1 LRRVHGRLDFFD
13 VVSWSIQEQRPL
25 TLTYGERK
33 MFIRFRRKVL
43 IAGMALAGLC
53 GGLGTGVVRA
63 GSITYITP
71 AGSSTG
77 GGPVDAMA
85 TFTTSANTLSIVL
98 SNLQANPT
106 DVAQLLS
113 DLSFTVGN
121 GGSLTGATLASSSGQ
136 EITVASD
143 GTFTLGSTVA
153 TGWVPT
159 LGGTSGNLDVLGA
172 GGAGPTHLIIG
183 PPGPGGTYSNAN
195 GSIAGNKAHNPFL
208 NQSATFSI
216 SGSGIN
222 AGTTITSV
230 TFSFGTTSGI
240 DVAGVPSVPE
250 PSSIVMAGIG
260 IGVVSLIRL
269 RRRRSQPD

>member
-1 LRRVHGRLDFFD
+1 
-13 VVSWSIQEQRPL
+13 
-25 TLTYGERK
+25 
-33 MFIRFRRKVL
+33 
-43 IAGMALAGLC
+43 
-53 GGLGTGVVRA
+53 
-63 GSITYITP
+63 
-71 AGSSTG
+71 
-77 GGPVDAMA
+77 MA

-113 DLSFTVGN
+113 DLSFTLGN
-121 GGSLTGATLASSSGQ
+121 GGSLVGASLASSSGQ
-136 EITVASD
+136 EMKIASG
-143 GTFTLGSTVA
+143 GTFTLESTAA

-159 LGGTSGNLDVLGA
+159 LSGTSGNLDVLGA

-216 SGSGIN
+216 TGSGIN
-222 AGTTITSV
+222 ADTTITSV

-240 DVAGVPSVPE
+240 DVTGVPATPE
-250 PSSIVMAGIG
+250 PSSGVIAGIG
-260 IGVVSLIRL
+260 VGILSLIAL
-269 RRRRSQPD
+269 RRRRRQLRTAGG